1 MSTELRQT
9 ASGELSDALLSE
21 LSNLKRLRREEWL
34 SKGKS
39 EIPDWIFCNREGNP
53 IDMHNVI
60 NRHFKKCLAKA
71 GLRQIRWHDLRH
83 SFASLLIQSGE
94 SLKYIWDQ
102 LGHSSIKMT
111 ADVYGHLVPGANR
124 KAMNSLPSLDSSK
137 ATQKAVE
144 A

>member
-1 MSTELRQT
+1 M
-9 ASGELSDALLSE
+9 
-21 LSNLKRLRREEWL
+21 
-34 SKGKS
+34 
-39 EIPDWIFCNREGNP
+39 
-53 IDMHNVI
+53 
-60 NRHFKKCLAKA
+60 
-71 GLRQIRWHDLRH
+71 
-83 SFASLLIQSGE
+83 IQSGE